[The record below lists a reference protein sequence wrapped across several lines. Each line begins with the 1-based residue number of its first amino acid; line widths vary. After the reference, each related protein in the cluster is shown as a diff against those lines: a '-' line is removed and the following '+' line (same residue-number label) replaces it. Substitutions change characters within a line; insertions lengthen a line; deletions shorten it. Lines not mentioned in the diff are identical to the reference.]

1 MTLTNNK
8 FMLKQNDKSM
18 RPYRNHLNQKLTISE
33 TSDGHFSIKG
43 NLTFA
48 NIDKDILKSFGF
60 LNSAKVVSI
69 DLNQVQTTD
78 SAGLALMIE
87 WLKYCRKNAIELHFK
102 NVPQQLNAL
111 AKLSGFDQN
120 IASTLA
126 EQ

>member
-1 MTLTNNK
+1 MPNQSDN
-8 FMLKQNDKSM
+8 SM
-18 RPYRNHLNQKLTISE
+18 RPYRNQQHQKLTIVE
-33 TSDGHFSIKG
+33 ISDGHFSIKG

-60 LNSAKVVSI
+60 LNSAKVISI
-69 DLNQVQTTD
+69 DLNQVHTTD

-102 NVPQQLNAL
+102 NVPPQLNAL